1 MPQEGFEFL
10 RQIKWLKKCFN
21 LARKVNQPDQLVQ
34 SRQFVRK
41 IVIQKEY
48 DDVVHWIIKSLYQT
62 RFCQMCGT
70 ATNTFK

>member
-10 RQIKWLKKCFN
+10 RQIKWSKKCFN

-48 DDVVHWIIKSLYQT
+48 DDAVHWIIKSLYQT
-62 RFCQMCGT
+62 GFCQMCGT
-70 ATNTFK
+70 ATTTFK

>member
-41 IVIQKEY
+41 IVISKRNA
-48 DDVVHWIIKSLYQT
+48 VRWIIKSGQT
-62 RFCQMCGT
+62 LDFAKCM
-70 ATNTFK
+70 APLSNE

>member
-34 SRQFVRK
+34 CRQFVRQ
-41 IVIQKEY
+41 IVIQKENNAQY
-48 DDVVHWIIKSLYQT
+48 IGS
-62 RFCQMCGT
+62 
-70 ATNTFK
+70 